1 MHLYAQS
8 GCGTNMRQCQQ
19 IAPHR
24 SMCCCHYQLH
34 VLLPAAPAPVTKRL
48 AAQPRAGYMLT
59 NVKPETITAIPYD
72 IIKEGLQ

>member
-1 MHLYAQS
+1 
-8 GCGTNMRQCQQ
+8 
-19 IAPHR
+19 
-24 SMCCCHYQLH
+24 MCCCHYQLH